1 MCELKSLKNHADLCL
16 DKTRFLVIARR
27 KQPILS
33 TYGMGTLK
41 VRKTLSLLSL
51 SIFSKASLTENT

>member
-1 MCELKSLKNHADLCL
+1 MKNHADLCL